1 MGAYRDFLLR
11 ATLYVYVF
19 LYLFICIAFIFI
31 IGTTHS
37 SYNTVSILV
46 VSIPFILLLALQ
58 WIVFHFSGGNNK
70 GIFKSI
76 TIVGAVLFSICIVQL
91 GVNKY
96 NSKFQTDRWLKDERK
111 RVYMIDDLLTKHK
124 LVGKPKKEIVQLLGK
139 PTETR
144 RFEEMNQTVYY
155 LGDERG
161 FIPIDS
167 EWLIL
172 QFDNDDKVV
181 EHRLYKD

>member
-31 IGTTHS
+31 IGMTHS

-91 GVNKY
+91 GVNEY

-144 RFEEMNQTVYY
+144 RFEEMNQT
-155 LGDERG
+155 DESIRTG
-161 FIPIDS
+161 CFFIFFQYATKRNRIFFM
-167 EWLIL
+167 E
-172 QFDNDDKVV
+172 
-181 EHRLYKD
+181 

>member
-1 MGAYRDFLLR
+1 MFMF
-11 ATLYVYVF
+11 F

-31 IGTTHS
+31 IGMTHS

-91 GVNKY
+91 GVNEY

-144 RFEEMNQTVYY
+144 RFEEMNQTIYY